1 MRYPGRPR
9 SAAGSGRR
17 AAGWGL
23 TVALATAVLA
33 GCAQRQARPIEAS
46 QPHDT
51 LMNCQQLR
59 SELLAT
65 RSMIGKY
72 GVDHAQQ
79 SDRNRQAL
87 VGAVFMP
94 VALMNMDTGTASE
107 REAAAYGARATH
119 LETLGKTKG
128 CSND

>member
-1 MRYPGRPR
+1 MQYRGQRAAVTALGLIL
-9 SAAGSGRR
+9 SAA
-17 AAGWGL
+17 L
-23 TVALATAVLA
+23 LA
-33 GCAQRQARPIEAS
+33 GCAQRQARPVEAA
-46 QPHDT
+46 QPHDE

-72 GVDHAQQ
+72 VVDHAQQ
-79 SDRNRQAL
+79 SDRNRQAI

-94 VALMNMDTGTASE
+94 VALMNMDTGSASE
-107 REAAAYGARATH
+107 REAAAYGQRATH
-119 LETLGKTKG
+119 LENLGKTKG

>member
-1 MRYPGRPR
+1 MQYRKPQAVAAAALGLFL
-9 SAAGSGRR
+9 SAA
-17 AAGWGL
+17 L
-23 TVALATAVLA
+23 LA
-33 GCAQRQARPIEAS
+33 GCAQRQARPVEAA
-46 QPHDT
+46 QPHDS

-79 SDRNRQAL
+79 SDRNRQA
-87 VGAVFMP
+87 VAGAIFMP
-94 VALMNMDTGTASE
+94 MALMNMDTGTASE
-107 REAAAYGARATH
+107 TEAAAYGMRANH
-119 LETLGKTKG
+119 LENLGKQKG

>member
-1 MRYPGRPR
+1 MQYRKPQAVAAAALGLFL
-9 SAAGSGRR
+9 SAA
-17 AAGWGL
+17 L
-23 TVALATAVLA
+23 LA
-33 GCAQRQARPIEAS
+33 GCAQRQARPVEAA
-46 QPHDT
+46 QPHDS

-87 VGAVFMP
+87 VGAVFVP
-94 VALMNMDTGTASE
+94 VAGLMSLDTGNASE
-107 REAAAYGARATH
+107 REAAAYGMRANH
-119 LETLGKTKG
+119 LENLGKQKG